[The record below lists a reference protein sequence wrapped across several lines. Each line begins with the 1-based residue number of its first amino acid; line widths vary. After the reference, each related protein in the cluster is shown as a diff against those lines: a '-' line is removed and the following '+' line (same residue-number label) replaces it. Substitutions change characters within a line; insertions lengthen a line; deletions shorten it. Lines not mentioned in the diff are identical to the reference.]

1 MYQRVILKLSGEAMK
16 GNTNYGIDPKT
27 VKEIALEIK
36 EIYELGVQV
45 GVVIGAGNLWRGVT
59 GQELGMDRAQADYMG
74 MLGTI
79 MNGLALQDALEG
91 IDVPSRV
98 MSAIPIP
105 EVAEPYIRR
114 RAIRH
119 LEKGRVT
126 IFVGGT
132 GSPYFSTDTAAGLRA
147 AEIDAEIILMAKN
160 NVSGVYDKD
169 PKKFNDAKMFNEL
182 TLQQVLEQKLL
193 VMDSTAASI
202 CKDNHINIV
211 VFDMNQKGNIK
222 KAAIGEKIGTL
233 VTWEE

>member
-1 MYQRVILKLSGEAMK
+1 MYQRIILKLSGEAMK
-16 GNTNYGIDPKT
+16 GDTNYGIDPKT
-27 VKEIALEIK
+27 VNKIATEIK
-36 EIYELGVQV
+36 EVYALGVQI
-45 GVVIGAGNLWRGVT
+45 GVVIGAGNLWRGAI
-59 GQELGMDRAQADYMG
+59 GEELGMDRAQADYMG

-79 MNGLALQDALEG
+79 MNGLALQDALES

-98 MSAIPIP
+98 LSAINVS

-147 AEIDAEIILMAKN
+147 AEIGAPVILMAKN
-160 NVSGVYDKD
+160 GVEGVYNKD
-169 PKKFNDAKMFNEL
+169 PRTNKDAKLYQEL
-182 TLQQVLEQKLL
+182 TLQEVLEKKLL

-202 CKDNHINIV
+202 CRDNKINIM
-211 VFDMNQKGNIK
+211 VFDMNVKGNIK
-222 KAAIGEKIGTL
+222 KAVMKEKLGTI
-233 VTWEE
+233 VKWED